1 MKKQYLRKI
10 ILAGAVVV
18 LAVIYI
24 IQSVVSSSSNEKI
37 FKIEK
42 PFDTISISSEENGNL
57 ELKRTG
63 DFWKID
69 DSDVDENRAERLNNA
84 VKEIKTLG
92 IVAKSSDESSIERYG
107 FTDSQKITVKVSDGN
122 GELLSL
128 EIGKDAA
135 GGQQNYVKLDGKSE
149 IYLASGALKSTFN
162 VKKDDIV
169 KKAEEKAENPAETES
184 KPAEA
189 EAKSEEK

>member
-1 MKKQYLRKI
+1 MKNQYLRKI

-18 LAVIYI
+18 LAIIYI
-24 IQSVVSSSSNEKI
+24 IQSALSSRSNEKI

-42 PFDTISISSEENGNL
+42 PFDTILISSEENGNL
-57 ELKRTG
+57 VLKRTG

-69 DSDVDENRAERLNNA
+69 DSDVDETRAERLNNA

-92 IVAKSSDESSIERYG
+92 IVAKSSDESSNERYG
-107 FTDSQKITVKVSDGN
+107 FTESQKITVKISGE
-122 GELLSL
+122 GSELLSL

-162 VKKDDIV
+162 VKKDAIV
-169 KKAEEKAENPAETES
+169 KKTENSTTENQTDEVKDS
-184 KPAEA
+184 Q
-189 EAKSEEK
+189 